1 VIACIR
7 AKHVGEFAWFVVFLF
22 PGRAGMNNDIAP
34 IFEGK
39 MALKMN
45 SVVERSHCGGMRE
58 G

>member
-1 VIACIR
+1 
-7 AKHVGEFAWFVVFLF
+7 VGEFAWFVVFLF